1 MNCAARVSSRR
12 ANMTDK
18 EIYIFSGVCFLK
30 TGKIYGV
37 LQEEVFG
44 VVLSEP

>member
-1 MNCAARVSSRR
+1 MDSAARVSSRR
-12 ANMTDK
+12 ADMTDR
-18 EIYIFSGVCFLK
+18 EIYISSKGVFLK
-30 TGKIYGV
+30 TEKIYGV